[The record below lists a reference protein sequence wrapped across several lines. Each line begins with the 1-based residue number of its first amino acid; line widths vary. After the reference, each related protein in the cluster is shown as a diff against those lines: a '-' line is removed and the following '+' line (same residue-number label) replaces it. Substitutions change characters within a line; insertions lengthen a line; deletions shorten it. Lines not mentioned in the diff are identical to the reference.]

1 MKQEVEDMRKA
12 LEKAYES
19 IYNITGVL
27 KFKEPED
34 K

>member
-1 MKQEVEDMRKA
+1 MKQEVDDMRKA

-27 KFKEPED
+27 KFKTED